1 MLQHA
6 CAPFRL
12 WGHGNSLQAMLLS
25 RKGLVIRNGAER
37 VLIPEDSIG
46 EFLRQLE
53 SLIEQNSLSGN

>member
-12 WGHGNSLQAMLLS
+12 WGYGKSLQAMLLS

-37 VLIPEDSIG
+37 VLIPRESITHFQ
-46 EFLRQLE
+46 EQLAF
-53 SLIEQNSLSGN
+53 LIEQNSGRGT